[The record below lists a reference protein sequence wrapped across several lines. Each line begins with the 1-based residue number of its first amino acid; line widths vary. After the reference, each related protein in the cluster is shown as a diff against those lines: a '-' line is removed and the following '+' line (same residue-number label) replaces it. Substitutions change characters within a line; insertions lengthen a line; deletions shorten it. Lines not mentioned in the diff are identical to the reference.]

1 MKNERLNSDDFNLI
15 KFAKNYSNKQRNY
28 SPIIKKERK
37 PAKYYIIE
45 ECPNKGLLNKSI
57 NEDFYNSQYQN
68 YTNPINYIKQYP
80 NYMTSNNFYPS
91 RQNMVYYENVIPPEN
106 KYIYNDNKYNYNYA
120 PNFVPQSANDR
131 IYMNMDQMSNINDF
145 QKENNINPY
154 KNKIKADKYKN
165 GINLNI
171 SNFET
176 QYPLTYLNDDPY
188 HKRKPLIQNY
198 IKKYM
203 MNFKSPDDFP
213 SQIFKKN
220 KDKKIVN
227 ISQIKPLINLPEEQ
241 GNISFKNNNNEQD
254 SISSSIYHKKNKSQ
268 RQLNNN
274 VLKGEYYQI
283 YNNNK
288 NDRNISINNYYNNIY
303 ESTKGRINKS
313 IFYDDER
320 SRNTDESYK
329 CPKFDITTKIQRN
342 RSKNRSIGK
351 NSLKKFHIQERYI
364 TKLKIFINHL
374 EQYYILSFQN
384 YFRYFIG
391 KLKTY
396 KKSNFDKNKD
406 LLLKRFQRVRN
417 NRSDFLYK
425 LNNIS
430 PDKDATFNSINNLKK
445 SKKINNISYLVN
457 NRSVYIPKKNIYQG
471 HDQNNLT
478 LNSENS
484 STINFKEFNNLKNV
498 SSRNRNKIPSESNL
512 GSNYNSISNYS
523 KIEKRKINQDYSVD
537 NINEKRND
545 FIYRSKNNLNK
556 SQDNSYSFNRKLNI
570 SNDKQKTNTSA
581 NNSLNKNS
589 IIYVKP
595 KAKMNLKKTLNRN
608 RSGIN
613 KSLNDK
619 DGLSSILNDS
629 IFKKSINKTDNKNNY
644 DALYNNSFNMNNIEG
659 LRSPIKSYKY
669 HTRNISDVA
678 QEVIDNANINTN
690 KKSNQKKEKNGISDG
705 NSEISNGNDNT
716 SEDVIEEIIIK
727 DINTCDNK
735 LSVFIKY
742 IISPKARQKFLQMKL
757 QRRLKKIKN
766 IDDNKG
772 MLLLEFEHTDSFEL
786 ISPLSIL
793 NSHFKYSEYSNQRK
807 MEMKEVKEISEENDS
822 INNSI
827 IDKDENM
834 YNKLFN
840 MINVLEKY
848 KSENILYL
856 KEHFFDQM
864 LNYDSNININIES
877 LTQRDIFNNIKNNF
891 QTLDI
896 SNLSDNDN
904 NYNLS
909 SFIKDDNNKEED
921 ENEIQTNNYNKT
933 GENWRNN
940 LKNNLL
946 AKDKSLNNEEENY
959 FSGNIKMDRKKL
971 LNFNKIN
978 DICKKRNS
986 VRVKIEKNKLLKNVI
1001 KDKDPEAKKEEFELR
1016 RKNKLK
1022 LIILR
1027 KMNHFKY
1034 NKRAKRHFLRIWRNN
1049 KSINDNNHNALNNK
1063 INNGDENL
1071 IKMEE
1076 KINKVRLYLIKYI
1089 FKKSEKQNEED
1100 DEEEEEEDDD
1110 GEESEK
1116 NKK

>member
-1 MKNERLNSDDFNLI
+1 MKNERLNSDDFSLI
-15 KFAKNYSNKQRNY
+15 KFAKNYSNKQRDY
-28 SPIIKKERK
+28 SPIMKKERK

-45 ECPNKGLLNKSI
+45 ECPNKSLLNKSI
-57 NEDFYNSQYQN
+57 NEDLYNSQYQN

-91 RQNMVYYENVIPPEN
+91 RQNMVYYENVIPPGN
-106 KYIYNDNKYNYNYA
+106 KYLYNDNKYNYNYT

-131 IYMNMDQMSNINDF
+131 IYMNMDQMSNINEF

-227 ISQIKPLINLPEEQ
+227 ISQIKPLINITEEQ

-268 RQLNNN
+268 RQFDNN

-430 PDKDATFNSINNLKK
+430 PNKDATLNNINNIKK
-445 SKKINNISYLVN
+445 IKKINNISYLIN

-498 SSRNRNKIPSESNL
+498 SSRNKNKIPSESNL
-512 GSNYNSISNYS
+512 SSYYNSVNNYN
-523 KIEKRKINQDYSVD
+523 KIDKKKINQDYSVD
-537 NINEKRND
+537 NINKKRND
-545 FIYRSKNNLNK
+545 FIYKNKNNLNK
-556 SQDNSYSFNRKLNI
+556 SQDNSYSFNRRLNI
-570 SNDKQKTNTSA
+570 SNDRQKTNTSA

-589 IIYVKP
+589 MIYIKP
-595 KAKMNLKKTLNRN
+595 KAKMNLKKAVSRN
-608 RSGIN
+608 KSGIK

-619 DGLSSILNDS
+619 EDLSSILNES
-629 IFKKSINKTDNKNNY
+629 IFKNDKNINKTDNKINY
-644 DALYNNSFNMNNIEG
+644 NALYNNSFNINDNIDS
-659 LRSPIKSYKY
+659 LRSPIKSNKY
-669 HTRNISDVA
+669 HTRNISDIA

-690 KKSNQKKEKNGISDG
+690 KKSNQKTEKNGISDG
-705 NSEISNGNDNT
+705 NSDISNGNDNIN
-716 SEDVIEEIIIK
+716 EDIIEEIIIK
-727 DINTCDNK
+727 DINTYDK
-735 LSVFIKY
+735 RLSVFIKY
-742 IISPKARQKFLQMKL
+742 IISPKAKQKFLKMKL
-757 QRRLKKIKN
+757 QRRLKNIKN
-766 IDDNKG
+766 IDDKKG
-772 MLLLEFEHTDSFEL
+772 MFLLEFEHTDSFEL
-786 ISPLSIL
+786 LSPLSIL

-807 MEMKEVKEISEENDS
+807 MEMKEVKEISEENES
-822 INNSI
+822 NNNSAEE
-827 IDKDENM
+827 DENN
-834 YNKLFN
+834 YNKLLK
-840 MINVLEKY
+840 MINILEKY
-848 KSENILYL
+848 RNENILYF
-856 KEHFFDQM
+856 KEYFFGQM
-864 LNYDSNININIES
+864 SNCDSNIET

-891 QTLDI
+891 QALEI

-909 SFIKDDNNKEED
+909 SFIKEDNNKED
-921 ENEIQTNNYNKT
+921 NENENQKNNYNKT
-933 GENWRNN
+933 GENWNNN
-940 LKNNLL
+940 LNNNLL
-946 AKDKSLNNEEENY
+946 GKDRSFNNEEENY
-959 FSGNIKMDRKKL
+959 FSGNIKMVRKKL

-986 VRVKIEKNKLLKNVI
+986 VKVKIEKNKLLKNVI
-1001 KDKDPEAKKEEFELR
+1001 KDKDPEAKKEEFDLR
-1016 RKNKLK
+1016 RRNKLK

-1049 KSINDNNHNALNNK
+1049 KNINDNNQNTLNNK
-1063 INNGDENL
+1063 DNNEDENL
-1071 IKMEE
+1071 IKMKE
-1076 KINKVRLYLIKYI
+1076 KINNFRLHLIKYT
-1089 FKKSEKQNEED
+1089 FKNSEEENDEED
-1100 DEEEEEEDDD
+1100 EEEEDDD